1 MKSKEWIQKADD
13 AMVRAAAR
21 AIALAA
27 STNTSIHV
35 MKDAKIVKIMPK
47 AQQQRGEESQ
57 IAEDAV

>member
-35 MKDAKIVKIMPK
+35 MKDGKIVKITPK
-47 AQQQRGEESQ
+47 THVRREE
-57 IAEDAV
+57 

>member
-1 MKSKEWIQKADD
+1 MKSKEWIRKADD

-21 AIALAA
+21 ARALAA

-35 MKDAKIVKIMPK
+35 MKDGKIVKIMPK